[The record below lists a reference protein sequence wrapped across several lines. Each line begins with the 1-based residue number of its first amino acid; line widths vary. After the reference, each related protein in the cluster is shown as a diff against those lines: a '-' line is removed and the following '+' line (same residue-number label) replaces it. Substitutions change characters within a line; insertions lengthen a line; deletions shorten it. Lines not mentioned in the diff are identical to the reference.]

1 MHLHFG
7 STAAAMITP
16 FHPDGSLDTEGAQSL
31 AVRLVDQGCD
41 GLVLSGTTGES
52 PTTSDAEKDA
62 LLRAVLEAVGDR
74 ARITAGVGSSDTR
87 HSVQSARA
95 AERAG
100 AHGLLM
106 VTPYYNRPG
115 QEGIRRHFT
124 AVADATAL
132 PVMLYDHPERTGSRL
147 SRETLLRL
155 AEHPRIVAVKDA
167 TADLAAGAHI
177 MARTDLHYYSG
188 IDELNLPL
196 YALGAVGAVS
206 TVANLA
212 PGETR
217 AVLRAHRDGDPATAL
232 RLDRRLRPLVEAVMT
247 PAPGTVTTKA
257 LLNHQ
262 GLPAGPVRPPLL
274 DADPALTAALVAALT
289 DALGD
294 EPAQERVEPLQR
306 TTSTAATATAT
317 ATARKP
323 ASMEPVSAA
332 ADPA

>member
-1 MHLHFG
+1 MHLPFG

-16 FHPDGSLDTEGAQSL
+16 FRPDGSLDTDGAQSL
-31 AVRLVDQGCD
+31 AVHLVDQGCD

-74 ARITAGVGSSDTR
+74 TRITAGVGSNDTR
-87 HSVQSARA
+87 HSIRLAQA

-115 QEGIRRHFT
+115 QEGIRRHLT
-124 AVADATAL
+124 AVADTTAL

-147 SRETLLRL
+147 AQETLLRL

-167 TADLAAGAHI
+167 TADLAASARI
-177 MARTDLHYYSG
+177 MARAELHYYSG

-212 PGETR
+212 PGGTR

-247 PAPGTVTTKA
+247 LAPGTVTTKA

-274 DADPALTAALVAALT
+274 DADPGLTTTLVAALFELERQ
-289 DALGD
+289 DAD
-294 EPAQERVEPLQR
+294 ATQIQR
-306 TTSTAATATAT
+306 SKG
-317 ATARKP
+317 R
-323 ASMEPVSAA
+323 SSV
-332 ADPA
+332 